1 MATTH
6 YSFPT
11 INGTDTIDGVNAING
26 LANAV
31 DTALYKVEQEGS
43 GTPGANSIT
52 SAMIQN
58 GAVTTEKIQNGA
70 VTGEKI
76 QNGAVTSDK
85 LDSAVQSQIQQGVNA
100 NTNFSATPSSA
111 SGLPSGAKAHRWGP
125 LVVVH
130 YSGFQTLNNG
140 GNALGT
146 MPSNMHPSSQCS
158 AACSVNGGNG
168 ACYLYATASGSL
180 GIWNMGSTLDN
191 VECQGTLTFF
201 AGV

>member
-1 MATTH
+1 MTTTH

-31 DTALYKVEQEGS
+31 DTALYQVSQEGGS
-43 GTPGANSIT
+43 APGANSVT
-52 SAMIQN
+52 STMIQN
-58 GAVTTEKIQNGA
+58 GAVTTEKIH
-70 VTGEKI
+70 
-76 QNGAVTSDK
+76 NGAVTSDK

-100 NTNFSATPSSA
+100 NTNFTATPSAA

-125 LVVVH
+125 LVAVH
-130 YSGFQTLNNG
+130 YSGFKSLNNG
-140 GNALGT
+140 GNDLGT
-146 MPSNMHPSSQCS
+146 MPSNMRPSAQCS
-158 AACSVNGGNG
+158 AACAVNGGNG
-168 ACYLYATASGSL
+168 ACYLYVTAGGQL
-180 GIWNMGSTLDN
+180 GIWNMGSQVDN